1 MSAKRL
7 WAALALIL
15 LAALPLRAEEMVVA
29 VIKSRDIAPYNLAV
43 KGFEEH
49 LKRNG
54 MNPWLV
60 PFVLDAGGTNP
71 ESLVEEVRRKK
82 PALILTLGTKATE
95 AAAASIDDLP
105 IVYGILL
112 NPGPMI
118 TRSRN
123 VTGVLMDIPFD
134 AQFEVLRS
142 IIPGARVI
150 GFLYSDPET
159 AAVVMDAEAAA
170 LRLGL
175 KVLALPVRSERDIP
189 DQLRK
194 LKGKAD
200 VLWMIADGTVYTPRS
215 TEFILQETLK
225 RQIPFVGLSARYVK
239 AGALFAISW
248 DYADMGVQAA
258 ELAHRVL
265 TGTPPSEIP
274 AATPRRLPLEVNLRS
289 AKTLGIK
296 VPRRII
302 DQAEEVYE

>member
-1 MSAKRL
+1 MSAEQL
-7 WAALALIL
+7 WAVLVLIL
-15 LAALPLRAEEMVVA
+15 LTVQPLRAEEMVVA
-29 VIKSRDIAPYNLAV
+29 VIKSRDIAPYNQAV

-60 PFVLDAGGTNP
+60 PFVLDAGGASP

-112 NPGPMI
+112 NPGPAI
-118 TRSRN
+118 TKSRN

-159 AAVVMDAEAAA
+159 AAVVADAEAAA

-175 KVLALPVRSERDIP
+175 KILALPVRSERDIP

-215 TEFILQETLK
+215 TEFILQEDPEAADSLRRPLGQV
-225 RQIPFVGLSARYVK
+225 RQGRGPVRHILGLRRHGCPGGRTGPPGSHRHPAVGDTGGNPPQAPPRGQPPQREDPGHQ
-239 AGALFAISW
+239 GAAQ
-248 DYADMGVQAA
+248 D
-258 ELAHRVL
+258 HRPGRGGL
-265 TGTPPSEIP
+265 
-274 AATPRRLPLEVNLRS
+274 
-289 AKTLGIK
+289 
-296 VPRRII
+296 
-302 DQAEEVYE
+302 